1 MGNTKVAKLETYE
14 GVPTLCTKKR
24 QVARALELV
33 VQFLGLENGSL
44 KIFLLK
50 EYRYRL
56 LMLTKEIIVG
66 GLVWIMVTG
75 V

>member
-44 KIFLLK
+44 KIFVHQGK
-50 EYRYRL
+50 PSERV
-56 LMLTKEIIVG
+56 EIQTSISKD
-66 GLVWIMVTG
+66 I
-75 V
+75 